1 MEVKISNEQLFKVIK
16 KAVSEV
22 FDEKLSHLKLK
33 MIPYVDD
40 NEIKEIEEIFGSP
53 KKIKNQK
60 FLSLSSK

>member
-1 MEVKISNEQLFKVIK
+1 MEVKISNEQLLKVIK

-40 NEIKEIEEIFGSP
+40 NEMKEIEEIFGSP
-53 KKIKNQK
+53 KKLKNQK
-60 FLSLSSK
+60 FLSLSNK